1 MSWLGTLRLD
11 APGQRI
17 GPGCLVLVVGPSG
30 AGKDTLIARARAACR
45 DDQGIVFP
53 RRVVTRPVS
62 ACEEHDTLSALEF
75 DAAMTAGAF
84 ALSWSAHGLRYGI
97 PASIESELRA
107 GRTVVCNASRTIV
120 DGARAR
126 YRHVKVV
133 LVTAPPDV
141 LEARLTRRARS
152 SDGAVTERLQRAVSA
167 DRDVDPDIII
177 DNIGAIESGVRRLLN
192 AIHDQT
198 SFVAF

>member
-1 MSWLGTLRLD
+1 MNQASGHDGGDDLRARHGVRVDQDEVGTPAERD
-11 APGQRI
+11 APAIAQ
-17 GPGCLVLVVGPSG
+17 PGCRSG
-30 AGKDTLIARARAACR
+30 K
-45 DDQGIVFP
+45 
-53 RRVVTRPVS
+53 
-62 ACEEHDTLSALEF
+62 
-75 DAAMTAGAF
+75 
-84 ALSWSAHGLRYGI
+84 GLRYGI
-97 PASIESELRA
+97 PASIEPELRA

>member
-1 MSWLGTLRLD
+1 M
-11 APGQRI
+11 
-17 GPGCLVLVVGPSG
+17 
-30 AGKDTLIARARAACR
+30 
-45 DDQGIVFP
+45 
-53 RRVVTRPVS
+53 
-62 ACEEHDTLSALEF
+62 
-75 DAAMTAGAF
+75 
-84 ALSWSAHGLRYGI
+84 
-97 PASIESELRA
+97 
-107 GRTVVCNASRTIV
+107 
-120 DGARAR
+120 ARAR

-177 DNIGAIESGVRRLLN
+177 DNIGTIESGVRRLLN